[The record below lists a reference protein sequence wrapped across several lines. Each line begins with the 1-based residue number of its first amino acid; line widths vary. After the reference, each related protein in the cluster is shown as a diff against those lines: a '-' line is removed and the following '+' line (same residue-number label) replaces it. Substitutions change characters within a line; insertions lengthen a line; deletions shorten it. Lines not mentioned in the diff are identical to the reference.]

1 METKIEKWEVTLPDG
16 TQVIDEIEYAFVL
29 SVTGIQLEPQRNR
42 RIVVHPDG
50 ETATMPVPENFSQ
63 NREDLEQICSE
74 WHKAEEV
81 FSKRTAKREEL
92 YTIYKSWLSEHL
104 QGQSLVSLFAANAST
119 KL

>member
-1 METKIEKWEVTLPDG
+1 METRTEKWEVTLPDG

-29 SVTGIQLEPQRNR
+29 SVTGIQLEQQRNR

-50 ETATMPVPENFSQ
+50 ETDTMPVPENFSR

-74 WHKAEEV
+74 WKKAEEV

-92 YTIYKSWLSEHL
+92 YTIYKSWLNEHL
-104 QGQSLVSLFAANAST
+104 HGQSLISLFAANAST